1 MSDEQEARLA
11 DTLSRRAQG
20 KRAANEATRDVLD
33 MVRAGRVSKSR
44 AARELGITRQTLDRW
59 LGTWTRTNP
68 GR

>member
-11 DTLSRRAQG
+11 DALSRRGQG

-33 MVRAGRVSKSR
+33 LVRAGEVPKSD
-44 AARELGITRQTLDRW
+44 AARGLGVTRQTLDRW